1 MLTTDRTQQ
10 LDDLLGT
17 SIAEFDIPD
26 AVYARAIARYDH
38 LGQWLADYWPD
49 SYAGGEIYT
58 QGSAR
63 LGTMTRPVKADDEYD
78 VDLVCRRDLLET
90 STTKQGLKADVGH
103 GLSQYVATGPDG
115 APNLHEGNR
124 CWTLEYPG
132 EPFHMDVLPALP
144 DTDAMPNG
152 ILLTDRDLRT
162 WQRSNPVDY
171 ATWFR
176 GRMVAEFTMLRE
188 ASAIAKRM
196 DVEDVPEWQVKTTL
210 QRTVQALKRHRDLH
224 FADAPKDRPGS
235 IIITTLA
242 AMAYRDEGSLFEVL
256 VDVVDRMP
264 SFIEE
269 RDGILWIPNPVQSK
283 ENFADRWRNHPDRA
297 RRFFDWIE
305 RAQHDFAGIGEERG
319 LDRIVTKLAESFG
332 EDPAHRAGER
342 FGTGMR
348 NARDRGLLGISG
360 GTGMLGAAHSRSVP
374 RHTFHGDAPRPRRS

>member
-1 MLTTDRTQQ
+1 MLTTDRGHQF
-10 LDDLLGT
+10 DELLGR
-17 SIAEFDIPD
+17 SIAEFDISD
-26 AVYARAIARYDH
+26 GVYARAIARYDH
-38 LGQWLADYWPD
+38 LAHWLAGYWPD
-49 SYAGGEIYT
+49 SHAGGEVYT
-58 QGSAR
+58 QGSIR
-63 LGTMTRPVKADDEYD
+63 LGTVTRPVNPRNEYD

-90 STTKQGLKADVGH
+90 STTKQGLKADVGL
-103 GLSQYVATGPDG
+103 GLAEYVATGPDG
-115 APNLHEGNR
+115 APKRHEGNR
-124 CWTLEYPG
+124 CWTLEYPE

-152 ILLTDRDLRT
+152 ILLTDRGLRE
-162 WQRSNPVDY
+162 WQRSNPVNY

-176 GRMVAEFTMLRE
+176 GRMVAELTTLRE

-224 FADAPKDRPGS
+224 FADVPKDRPAS

-242 AMAYRDEGSLFEVL
+242 AMAYHGDGSLFEVL
-256 VDVVDRMP
+256 VDVVERMP

-269 RDGILWIPNPVQSK
+269 RGGVLWISNPVQPK

-297 RRFFDWIE
+297 RRFFDWME

-332 EDPAHRAGER
+332 QDPAHRASER
-342 FGTGMR
+342 FGTDVR
-348 NARDRGLLGISG
+348 NARDRGVLGISG
-360 GTGMLGAAHSRSVP
+360 GTGMLGAAQSRPVP
-374 RHTFHGDAPRPRRS
+374 RHTFHGDAPRPGGS

>member
-1 MLTTDRTQQ
+1 MLTTDRNQQ
-10 LDDLLGT
+10 LDELLGT

-26 AVYARAIARYDH
+26 PVYARAIARYDH
-38 LGQWLADYWPD
+38 LAHWLAGYWPD
-49 SYAGGEIYT
+49 SHAGGEVYT
-58 QGSAR
+58 QGSIR
-63 LGTMTRPVKADDEYD
+63 LGTVTRPVNPRDEYD

-90 STTKQGLKADVGH
+90 STTKQGLKADI
-103 GLSQYVATGPDG
+103 GLGLAQYVATDPDG
-115 APNLHEGNR
+115 TPKRHEGNR

-144 DTDAMPNG
+144 DTDAIPNG
-152 ILLTDRDLRT
+152 ILLTDRDLRE

-176 GRMVAEFTMLRE
+176 ERMVAELTMLRE

-196 DVEDVPEWQVKTTL
+196 DIEGVPEWQVKTTL
-210 QRTVQALKRHRDLH
+210 QRTVQALKRHRDLY
-224 FADAPKDRPGS
+224 FADAPKDRPAS

-242 AMAYRDEGSLFEVL
+242 AMACGGEGSLFEVL
-256 VDVVDRMP
+256 VDVVESMP
-264 SFIEE
+264 SFIED
-269 RDGILWIPNPVQSK
+269 RAGILWIPNPVQPK
-283 ENFADRWRNHPDRA
+283 ENFADRWRNHPDHA

-332 EDPAHRAGER
+332 QDPADRAGER
-342 FGTGMR
+342 FGTGIK

-360 GTGMLGAAHSRSVP
+360 GTAMLGAAQSRPVP
-374 RHTFHGDAPRPRRS
+374 GHTFHGDAPRPRGS